1 MEKLF
6 ITNKI
11 AIKSDRARVWKTL
24 TDPTLTKKYMFGCEA
39 ISTWRL
45 GDPLTWEM
53 IYDGK
58 PFIAVKGHVVSI
70 SPMKHLSYTVF
81 DPHSSIPDLPQ
92 NYLTVTYD
100 LIEVDDEVTLIV
112 TQGDFNLVEDGVR
125 RYTEA
130 FNGGEGWNPILLKI
144 KTCAEEQ

>member
-11 AIKSDRARVWKTL
+11 AIKADRARVWKTL
-24 TDPTLTKKYMFGCEA
+24 TDPTLSKEYMFGCEA

-53 IYDGK
+53 IYGGK
-58 PFIAVKGHVVSI
+58 PFIAVKGYVVSI